1 MCLPPDLL
9 HIISDRQP
17 EGNLNHICLTFINLS
32 FAVQTD
38 ADVTSNFVF
47 SSVLWLEP
55 QAGKSKLNQ
64 IVSNEF
70 T

>member
-1 MCLPPDLL
+1 MGCLDSMCLPPDLL

-47 SSVLWLEP
+47 SSVL
-55 QAGKSKLNQ
+55 
-64 IVSNEF
+64 
-70 T
+70 